1 MSKIFLLLAVFGCAS
16 FSVMAQN
23 DPLLQLDV
31 IEISDFQ
38 LKNNSKSQQV
48 SVFND
53 SVIEKNRSSLT
64 QLLHYNSVIYF
75 KENGLGMVSSP
86 SFRGTTAQQTAVIW
100 NGININSQF
109 NGQTDFNTFNT
120 AGFNQISVRSGGGS
134 AIYGSSAIGGSVHL
148 NNTLKFGNFFKNK
161 LQLRYGSFN
170 TYEGNYKVEV
180 ATKNFSVEGG
190 ISRISSDN
198 DYPFPN
204 SERKN
209 TNGNFYNINL
219 FANVAYRINE
229 CHTLK
234 LYSQTFDSER
244 HFSGA
249 IGVISR
255 NKYQDLN
262 LRNMLEWIASGE
274 KFSSKIKL
282 VHLSE
287 KYKYFEDFSL
297 NNFTFGEAK
306 TGLIRHDFVFNL
318 NENMQVNSLLEY
330 NQTKGFGSSITETTR
345 KTGVAALL
353 FKHEISQFFSYETAI
368 RKEMTQAYE
377 SPVLFSAGAIVN
389 PLDFYQIKLNFSKNF
404 RVPTF
409 NDLYWEG
416 SGNATL
422 LPESSI
428 QGEIGN
434 QFTLRNLQFTVT
446 AFYNDIKDMLRWTP
460 GTGGFWFPNNVANVK
475 TYGAEAIL
483 GYQKKFGN
491 HEISANATYA
501 YTKAIDEKIDKQLVY
516 VPYHKATVSGSYAF
530 KNFSGFFQYLGN
542 GEVFTSS
549 DNVVVLNSYN
559 LFNVGLDY
567 QFYKKYHLG
576 FAVYNV
582 FDEYYQSTLNR
593 PMPGINYHFT
603 FTFNI

>member
-1 MSKIFLLLAVFGCAS
+1 MSKIFLFLMVFVCAT

-48 SVFND
+48 SVLND

-64 QLLHYNSVIYF
+64 QLLNYNSVIYF

-109 NGQTDFNTFNT
+109 NGQTDFNTVNT
-120 AGFNQISVRSGGGS
+120 SGFNQISVRSGGGS

-170 TYEGNYKVEV
+170 TFEGNYRVEV
-180 ATKNFSVEGG
+180 ATEKFSVEAG

-198 DYPFPN
+198 DYPFPD

-209 TNGNFYNINL
+209 TNGNFYNTN
-219 FANVAYRINE
+219 FSANAAYRIDDR
-229 CHTLK
+229 HALK
-234 LYSQTFDSER
+234 FYSQTFDSER

-262 LRNMLEWIASGE
+262 LRNMLEWIASGD

-282 VHLSE
+282 AHLSE
-287 KYKYFEDFSL
+287 KYKYFEDFAL
-297 NNFTFGEAK
+297 DNFTFGEAK
-306 TGLIRHDFVFNL
+306 TGLIRHDFIFNL

-330 NQTKGFGSSITETTR
+330 NQTKGFGSSIEETTR

-353 FKHEISQFFSYETAI
+353 FKHEVAQFFSYETAI
-368 RKEMTQAYE
+368 RKEMTEAYE
-377 SPVLFSAGAIVN
+377 SPVLFSAGAIFK
-389 PLDFYQIKLNFSKNF
+389 PFDFYQIKLNFSKNF
-404 RVPTF
+404 KIPTF

-416 SGNATL
+416 SGNPNL
-422 LPESSI
+422 LPESSL

-434 QFTLRNLQFTVT
+434 QITLGNLQFTIT
-446 AFYNDIKDMLRWTP
+446 GFFNDIKDMLRWTP
-460 GTGGFWFPNNVANVK
+460 GAGGFWLPDNVANVK

-483 GYQKKFGN
+483 VYQKKIGN

-501 YTKAIDEKIDKQLVY
+501 YTEAIDEKIDKQLIY
-516 VPYHKATVSGSYAF
+516 VPYHKATFSGSYAF
-530 KNFSGFFQYLGN
+530 KKFSAFVQFLGN

-549 DNVVVLNSYN
+549 DNANVLDGYN
-559 LFNVGLDY
+559 IFNAGLDY
-567 QFYKKYHLG
+567 QFYKKYNLG
-576 FAVYNV
+576 FAVYNL
-582 FDEYYQSTLNR
+582 FDENYQSTLNR
-593 PMPGINYHFT
+593 PMPGINYNFT